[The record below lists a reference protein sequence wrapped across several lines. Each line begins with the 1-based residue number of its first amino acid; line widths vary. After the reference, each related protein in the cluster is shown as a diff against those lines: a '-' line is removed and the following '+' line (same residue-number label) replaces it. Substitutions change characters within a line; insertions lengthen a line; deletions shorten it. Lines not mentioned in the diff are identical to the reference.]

1 MQYWIQPDTDT
12 SSINSLQRE
21 IGQIAGIQINYANSP
36 EGFMFYI
43 NEMQKN
49 NWDWNIKSS
58 DNKYFVSIFLQHQ
71 DFYQHD
77 GNQTK
82 VYYNTKE
89 DVSIDKIVNEGN
101 QDKTPNIKI
110 DLKKVEKIKE
120 TEDST
125 SIIKNLN

>member
-1 MQYWIQPDTDT
+1 MPTINTD
-12 SSINSLQRE
+12 SKLFFD
-21 IGQIAGIQINYANSP
+21 P
-36 EGFMFYI
+36 
-43 NEMQKN
+43 
-49 NWDWNIKSS
+49 
-58 DNKYFVSIFLQHQ
+58 VQHQ